1 MFLCYSNPDD
11 SPFIHNSE
19 RQYIKR
25 DMLITREDEAEG
37 ADKDCPWSG
46 MMSNGSTWA
55 LIAAS
60 VQHDWN
66 QEQMSEELQQVF
78 SEMQTKGESMWTE
91 VENNL
96 KSTAPHLCSW
106 LGTLTT
112 GSLSDYLVKEGILT
126 RTQTRR
132 LMSWLVF
139 ISVSMYLVHER
150 DPTARVWSVIAL
162 AAYYAGIKLLPLDMA
177 PNFAGSLMA
186 ISNGLGALPSLFRP
200 ILQQLEMKYP
210 IVGTIRAAV
219 WLICTAYISGD
230 VQSYNCSTPPAPPA
244 PPDTPAPPVE
254 VVT

>member
-1 MFLCYSNPDD
+1 MILCYSNPDD
-11 SPFIHNSE
+11 SPFIKNSE

-25 DMLITREDEAEG
+25 DMPIKNEAETEV
-37 ADKDCPWSG
+37 AEKDCPWSC
-46 MMSNGSTWA
+46 MLSNGSTWA

-60 VQHDWN
+60 MQHDWS
-66 QEQMSEELQQVF
+66 QEKMAEELQKTID
-78 SEMQTKGESMWTE
+78 EMQAKGDTMWSE

-106 LGTLTT
+106 LATLTT

-139 ISVSMYLVHER
+139 ISVSMYLVHEK
-150 DPTARVWSVIAL
+150 DTGARAWSVIAL

-200 ILQQLEMKYP
+200 ILQQLEQRYP
-210 IVGTIRAAV
+210 IVGTIRAAI
-219 WLICTAYISGD
+219 WLILTAYISGD
-230 VQSYNCSTPPAPPA
+230 VQSYNCSTPPAPP
-244 PPDTPAPPVE
+244 E